1 MFSARVLRPAASALV
16 RTKASAAVVSPSV
29 STKLAYTYPQS
40 LLNVPETK
48 VTTLKNGF
56 RVASE
61 NTQLETATVGIWI
74 DAGSRFET
82 EANNGV
88 AHFLEH
94 ISFKGTKN
102 RTQHNIE
109 MEVETMGGHLNAYT
123 SRELTCYYAKVLK
136 KDVGKAVNMLADILQ
151 NSLLDPAAI
160 TNERHVILREMR
172 EVEKQTQEVVFDHLH
187 AAAYRNN
194 ALGRTILGPEKNIL
208 SLQRDDLEKYIQ
220 QNYTAP
226 RMVLAAAG
234 GIEHEHL
241 VQLAQKAFG
250 NLSSQRYETPLE
262 PARFTATE
270 IRIRDDEKDEAH
282 IVYAVEGVS
291 WTNADYFP
299 LLVAQS
305 IIGAW
310 DRSLGGGADVSSK
323 LAQNFARHHL
333 ANSFMTFNTCYS
345 DTGMFGIYMVSTER
359 TKLDDLMY
367 FMQQEWVRICNSVT
381 DSEVARAKN
390 QLKTSL
396 LMQLD
401 GTTPICEDIGRQMLA
416 YGRRMTA
423 FEIDA
428 RIEAI
433 DAATVRA
440 VASKYLY
447 DKDPSIVAMGPVE
460 GLPDYNRLQTA
471 TSWLRT

>member
-1 MFSARVLRPAASALV
+1 MFRPFSRVLRPATTQV
-16 RTKASAAVVSPSV
+16 IRGKASASPA
-29 STKLAYTYPQS
+29 TKLAYTYPQS

-61 NTQLETATVGIWI
+61 NTNLETATVGIWI

-102 RTQHNIE
+102 RSQTQLE
-109 MEVETMGGHLNAYT
+109 MEVENMGGHLNAYT
-123 SRELTCYYAKVLK
+123 SRELTVYYAKVFK
-136 KDVGKAVNMLADILQ
+136 KDVPKAINILADILQ
-151 NSLLDPAAI
+151 NSLLDSAAI
-160 TNERHVILREMR
+160 ENERHVILREMQ
-172 EVEKQTQEVVFDHLH
+172 EVDKQTQEVLFDHLH
-187 AAAYRNN
+187 AAAYRGN
-194 ALGRTILGPEKNIL
+194 ALGRTILGPEKNIQTL
-208 SLQRDDLEKYIQ
+208 KREDLEQYIQ
-220 QNYTAP
+220 KNYTAP

-234 GIEHEHL
+234 GVEHEQL
-241 VQLAQKAFG
+241 VDLAQKAFG
-250 NLSSQRYETPLE
+250 DLSSLRYETPLE
-262 PARFTATE
+262 PARFKGTE
-270 IRIRDDEKDEAH
+270 IRIRNDEMEEAH
-282 IVYAVEGVS
+282 IGFAVEGVS
-291 WTNADYFP
+291 WTDPDYFP

-305 IIGAW
+305 VIGSW

-323 LAQNFARHHL
+323 LAQNLARHQL

-345 DTGMFGIYMVSTER
+345 DTGMFGVYMVTPVRSR
-359 TKLDDLMY
+359 IDDMMY
-367 FMQQEWVRICNSVT
+367 FMQQEWVRISTSVS
-381 DSEVARAKN
+381 DAEVARAKN
-390 QLKTSL
+390 QLKTNL

-433 DAATVRA
+433 DAPTVRR

-447 DKDPSIVAMGPVE
+447 DKDPALVGMGPIE
-460 GLPDYNRLQTA
+460 GLPDYNRIQTA